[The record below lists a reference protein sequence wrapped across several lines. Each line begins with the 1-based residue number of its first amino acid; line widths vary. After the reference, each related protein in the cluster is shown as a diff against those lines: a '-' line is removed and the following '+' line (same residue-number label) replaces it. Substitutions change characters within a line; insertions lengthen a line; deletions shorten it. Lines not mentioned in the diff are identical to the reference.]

1 MKLSKYILITVNVC
15 KGLTGYILSFPP
27 KCMRVCVHVP
37 HCEVC
42 LCIQWE
48 LKHKWTVNFVFTK
61 AFTAVL
67 PLSFCWGQQRVSKHS
82 RVWHRDAAWISGQR
96 LSVHWEG
103 EGGSVP
109 RLKACLFDIAFPR
122 HLTALSVFSCKA
134 CITLSFRAYS
144 RCVCMLVFLSMC
156 VLLHLPTYKGLMW
169 PMKC

>member
-1 MKLSKYILITVNVC
+1 MSEKDLCIALPSQVC
-15 KGLTGYILSFPP
+15 
-27 KCMRVCVHVP
+27 VP
-37 HCEVC
+37 HCKVC

-82 RVWHRDAAWISGQR
+82 RVWHPDAAWIAGQR

-144 RCVCMLVFLSMC
+144 HCVCMLVFLC
-156 VLLHLPTYKGLMW
+156 VCVCFCTWTPTKDWWDLW
-169 PMKC
+169 SVNRVILFSEES